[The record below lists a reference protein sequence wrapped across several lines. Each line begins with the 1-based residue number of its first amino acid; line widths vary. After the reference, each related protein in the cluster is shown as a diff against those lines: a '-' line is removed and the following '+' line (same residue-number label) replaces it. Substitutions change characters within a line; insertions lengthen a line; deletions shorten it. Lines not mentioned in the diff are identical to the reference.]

1 MELKIRELAIP
12 ARVEWNYEELKA
24 ELTKATADY
33 KGLVYTA
40 ETIGDAKK
48 DKAKLNALKKALNDA
63 RIRKE
68 REYMEPFTAF
78 KAQVGELVKLID
90 EPLAAIDGQ
99 VKAYEEQR
107 RQEKAAAI
115 KALISGKNFP
125 DGYNLKPVINPR
137 WLNVTYKESQISA
150 ELDAALERIT
160 AETEILSGLPAF
172 SFEALDVY
180 KQTLDMSA
188 AMGEARRLKDMKDRK
203 EAAEKAR
210 AEAEARRKAEAEEK
224 ARKEA
229 EKIQVMPLGGQ
240 PFTAGGETAAIIGQ
254 TFREEFPEAP
264 EVVQA
269 PAPEPAAA
277 QWVRFEALM
286 TTPQA
291 YALKKFFDDNGIHFR
306 PC

>member
-12 ARVEWNYEELKA
+12 ARIEWNYEELKA

-33 KGLVYTA
+33 KGLVYTP
-40 ETIGDAKK
+40 ETIGYAKK
-48 DKAKLNALKKALNDA
+48 DKARLNTLKKALNDA

-78 KAQVGELVKLID
+78 KAQVNELIKLID

-107 RQEKAAAI
+107 KQEKAAAI

-125 DGYNLKPVINPR
+125 DGYNLRPVMNPR
-137 WLNVTYKESQISA
+137 WLNATYKESQISA

-180 KQTLDMSA
+180 KQSLDMSA

-210 AEAEARRKAEAEEK
+210 AEAEARRIEAQQPE
-224 ARKEA
+224 R
-229 EKIQVMPLGGQ
+229 IQVTPVGGQ

-254 TFREEFPEAP
+254 TFREEFPEAAP
-264 EVVQA
+264 A
-269 PAPEPAAA
+269 PAPEPAPA
-277 QWVRFEALM
+277 QWVRFEALL
-286 TTPQA
+286 TTAQA
-291 YALKKFFDDNGIHFR
+291 YGLKKFFDENGIHFR

>member
-68 REYMEPFTAF
+68 REYMEPFTVF
-78 KAQVGELVKLID
+78 KAQVGELIKLID

-99 VKAYEEQR
+99 VKAYEEHR
-107 RQEKAAAI
+107 KLEKAAAI
-115 KALISGKNFP
+115 KTLIGGKNFP
-125 DGYNLKPVINPR
+125 DGYNLAPVMNPR
-137 WLNVTYKESQISA
+137 WLNATYKESQISA

-160 AETEILSGLPAF
+160 AETEMLSTMPAF
-172 SFEALDVY
+172 SFEALEVY

-188 AMGEARRLKDMKDRK
+188 AMGEARRLKDMQDRK

-210 AEAEARRKAEAEEK
+210 AEAEARRREAQQAE
-224 ARKEA
+224 R
-229 EKIQVMPLGGQ
+229 IQVTPVGGQ
-240 PFTAGGETAAIIGQ
+240 PFTLEGDAARAQIEADAAIRQ
-254 TFREEFPEAP
+254 HREEFPEVAP
-264 EVVQA
+264 A
-269 PAPEPAAA
+269 PAPEPAPA
-277 QWVRFEALM
+277 QWVRFEALL
-286 TTPQA
+286 TTAQA
-291 YALKKFFDDNGIHFR
+291 FGLKKFFDENGIHFR

>member
-12 ARVEWNYEELKA
+12 ARIEWNYEELKA

-33 KGLVYTA
+33 KGLVYTP

-48 DKAKLNALKKALNDA
+48 DKARLNTLKKALNDA

-78 KAQVGELVKLID
+78 KAQVNELIKLID

-107 RQEKAAAI
+107 KQEKVAAI

-125 DGYNLKPVINPR
+125 DGYNLRPVMNPR
-137 WLNVTYKESQISA
+137 WLNATYKESQISA
-150 ELDAALERIT
+150 ELDAALERIQADT
-160 AETEILSGLPAF
+160 ATLNSLPEF
-172 SFEALDVY
+172 SFEAVEVY
-180 KQTLDMSA
+180 KQTLDISA
-188 AMGEARRLKDMKDRK
+188 AINEARRLKEMKDRK

-210 AEAEARRKAEAEEK
+210 AEAEARRKAESEER
-224 ARKEA
+224 ARKES
-229 EKIQVMPLGGQ
+229 EKAQAAPVISQ
-240 PFTAGGETAAIIGQ
+240 PAP
-254 TFREEFPEAP
+254 EEFPEVTPAT
-264 EVVQA
+264 
-269 PAPEPAAA
+269 APEPDPAP
-277 QWVRFEALM
+277 QWVRFEALL
-286 TTPQA
+286 TTAQA
-291 YALKKFFDDNGIHFR
+291 YGLKKFFDENGIHFR

>member
-68 REYMEPFTAF
+68 REYMEPFTVF
-78 KAQVGELVKLID
+78 KAQVGELIKLID

-99 VKAYEEQR
+99 VKAYEEHR
-107 RQEKAAAI
+107 KLEKAAAI

-125 DGYNLKPVINPR
+125 DGYNLAPVMNPR
-137 WLNVTYKESQISA
+137 WMNVTYKESQISA

-160 AETEILSGLPAF
+160 AETEILSTMPAF
-172 SFEALDVY
+172 SFEALEVY

-188 AMGEARRLKDMKDRK
+188 AMGEARRLKDMQDRK

-210 AEAEARRKAEAEEK
+210 AEAEARRREAQQAE
-224 ARKEA
+224 R
-229 EKIQVMPLGGQ
+229 IQVTPVGGQ
-240 PFTAGGETAAIIGQ
+240 PFTLEGDAARAQIEADAAIRQ
-254 TFREEFPEAP
+254 HREEFPE
-264 EVVQA
+264 VA

-277 QWVRFEALM
+277 QWVRFEALL
-286 TTPQA
+286 TTAQA
-291 YALKKFFDDNGIHFR
+291 FGLKKFFDENGIHFR

>member
-12 ARVEWNYEELKA
+12 ARIEWNYEELKA

-33 KGLVYTA
+33 KGLVYTP

-48 DKAKLNALKKALNDA
+48 DKARLNTLKKALNDA

-78 KAQVGELVKLID
+78 KAQVNELIKLID

-107 RQEKAAAI
+107 KQEKAAAI
-115 KALISGKNFP
+115 KAMISGKNFP
-125 DGYNLKPVINPR
+125 DGYNLRPVMNPR
-137 WLNVTYKESQISA
+137 WLNATYKESQISA
-150 ELDAALERIT
+150 ELDTALERIT
-160 AETEILSGLPAF
+160 AETEMLSGLPAF
-172 SFEALDVY
+172 SFEALEVY

-210 AEAEARRKAEAEEK
+210 AEAEER

-229 EKIQVMPLGGQ
+229 EKAQAAP
-240 PFTAGGETAAIIGQ
+240 AIIQ
-254 TFREEFPEAP
+254 PAPEESPEAAL
-264 EVVQA
+264 A
-269 PAPEPAAA
+269 PAPEPAPA
-277 QWVRFEALM
+277 QWVRFEALL
-286 TTPQA
+286 TTAQA
-291 YALKKFFDDNGIHFR
+291 YGLKKFFEENGIHFR

>member
-68 REYMEPFTAF
+68 REYMEPFTVF
-78 KAQVGELVKLID
+78 KAQVGELLKLID

-99 VKAYEEQR
+99 VKAYEEQQ

-115 KALISGKNFP
+115 KDMISGKNFP

-160 AETEILSGLPAF
+160 AETEMLSGLPAF

-188 AMGEARRLKDMKDRK
+188 AMGEARRLKDMKYRK

-210 AEAEARRKAEAEEK
+210 AEAEARRIEAQQ
-224 ARKEA
+224 KEA
-229 EKIQVMPLGGQ
+229 EKIQVMPMGGQ
-240 PFTAGGETAAIIGQ
+240 PFTAGGDTAAIIGQ
-254 TFREEFPEAP
+254 TFREEFPEAT
-264 EVVQA
+264 EAVQA

>member
-12 ARVEWNYEELKA
+12 ARIEWNYEELKA

-33 KGLVYTA
+33 KGLVYTP

-48 DKAKLNALKKALNDA
+48 DKARLNTLKKALNDA

-78 KAQVGELVKLID
+78 KAQVNELIKLID

-107 RQEKAAAI
+107 KQEKAAAI
-115 KALISGKNFP
+115 KAMIAEKHFP
-125 DGYNLKPVINPR
+125 DGYNLRPVMNPR
-137 WLNVTYKESQISA
+137 WLNATYKESQISA

-160 AETEILSGLPAF
+160 AETEMLSGLPAF
-172 SFEALDVY
+172 SFEALEVY

-210 AEAEARRKAEAEEK
+210 AEAEARRKAEAEER
-224 ARKEA
+224 ARKES
-229 EKIQVMPLGGQ
+229 EKAQAAP
-240 PFTAGGETAAIIGQ
+240 AIIQ
-254 TFREEFPEAP
+254 PAPEESPEAAP
-264 EVVQA
+264 A
-269 PAPEPAAA
+269 PAPEPTPA
-277 QWVRFEALM
+277 QWVRFEALL
-286 TTPQA
+286 TTAQA
-291 YALKKFFDDNGIHFR
+291 YGLKKFFDENGIQFR

>member
-33 KGLVYTA
+33 KGLVYTS

-68 REYMEPFTAF
+68 REYMEPFTVF
-78 KAQVGELVKLID
+78 KAQVGELIKLID

-107 RQEKAAAI
+107 KQEKAAAI
-115 KALISGKNFP
+115 KAMIAEKHFP
-125 DGYNLKPVINPR
+125 DGYNLRPVMNPR
-137 WLNVTYKESQISA
+137 WLNATYKESQISA

-160 AETEILSGLPAF
+160 AETEMLSGLPAF
-172 SFEALDVY
+172 SFEALEVY

-210 AEAEARRKAEAEEK
+210 AEAETRQKAEAEER

-229 EKIQVMPLGGQ
+229 EKAQAAPTITQ
-240 PFTAGGETAAIIGQ
+240 PAP
-254 TFREEFPEAP
+254 EEFPEAAP
-264 EVVQA
+264 A
-269 PAPEPAAA
+269 PAPEPAPA
-277 QWVRFEALM
+277 QWVRFEALL
-286 TTPQA
+286 TTAQA
-291 YALKKFFDDNGIHFR
+291 YGLKKFFDDAGIHFR

>member
-24 ELTKATADY
+24 ELTKATSDY
-33 KGLVYTA
+33 KGLVYTS

-68 REYMEPFTAF
+68 REYMEPFTVF
-78 KAQVGELVKLID
+78 KAQVGELIKLID

-107 RQEKAAAI
+107 KQEKAAAI
-115 KALISGKNFP
+115 KAMIAEKHFP
-125 DGYNLKPVINPR
+125 DGYNLRPVMNPR
-137 WLNVTYKESQISA
+137 WLNATYKESQISA

-160 AETEILSGLPAF
+160 AETEMLSGLPAF
-172 SFEALDVY
+172 SFEALEVY

-210 AEAEARRKAEAEEK
+210 AEAETRQKAEAEER

-229 EKIQVMPLGGQ
+229 EKAQAAPTITQ
-240 PFTAGGETAAIIGQ
+240 PAP
-254 TFREEFPEAP
+254 EEFPEAAP
-264 EVVQA
+264 A
-269 PAPEPAAA
+269 PAPEPAPA
-277 QWVRFEALM
+277 QWVRFEALL
-286 TTPQA
+286 TTAQA
-291 YALKKFFDDNGIHFR
+291 YGLKKFFDENGIQFR

>member
-12 ARVEWNYEELKA
+12 ARIEWNYEELKA
-24 ELTKATADY
+24 ELAKATADY
-33 KGLVYTA
+33 KGLVYTP

-48 DKAKLNALKKALNDA
+48 DKARLNTLKKALNDA

-78 KAQVGELVKLID
+78 KAQVNELIKLID

-107 RQEKAAAI
+107 KQEKAAAI
-115 KALISGKNFP
+115 KAMIAEKHFP

-137 WLNVTYKESQISA
+137 WLNATYKESQISA

-160 AETEILSGLPAF
+160 ADTATLNSLPEF
-172 SFEALDVY
+172 SFEAVEVY
-180 KQTLDMSA
+180 KQTLDISA
-188 AMGEARRLKDMKDRK
+188 AINEARRLKDIKDRK

-210 AEAEARRKAEAEEK
+210 AEAEARRKAEAEER
-224 ARKEA
+224 ARKES
-229 EKIQVMPLGGQ
+229 EKAQATP
-240 PFTAGGETAAIIGQ
+240 AIIQ
-254 TFREEFPEAP
+254 PAPEEFPEAP
-264 EVVQA
+264 ETVK
-269 PAPEPAAA
+269 APEPAPA
-277 QWVRFEALM
+277 QWLRFEALL
-286 TTPQA
+286 TTAQA
-291 YALKKFFDDNGIHFR
+291 YGLKKFFDENGIHFR

>member
-68 REYMEPFTAF
+68 REYMEPFTVF

-125 DGYNLKPVINPR
+125 DGYNLRPVMNPR
-137 WLNVTYKESQISA
+137 WLNATYKESQISA
-150 ELDAALERIT
+150 ELDAALERIKADT
-160 AETEILSGLPAF
+160 ATLNSLPEF
-172 SFEALDVY
+172 SFEAVEVY
-180 KQTLDMSA
+180 KQTLDVSA
-188 AMGEARRLKDMKDRK
+188 ALNEARRLKDIKDRK

-210 AEAEARRKAEAEEK
+210 AEAEARRREAQQPE
-224 ARKEA
+224 R
-229 EKIQVMPLGGQ
+229 IQVTPVGGQ
-240 PFTAGGETAAIIGQ
+240 PFTLEGDAARTQMEVDAAIRQ
-254 TFREEFPEAP
+254 HREEFPEAAP
-264 EVVQA
+264 A
-269 PAPEPAAA
+269 PAPEPAPA
-277 QWVRFEALM
+277 QWVRFEALL
-286 TTPQA
+286 TTAQA
-291 YALKKFFDDNGIHFR
+291 YGLKKFFDENGIRFR

>member
-68 REYMEPFTAF
+68 REYMEPFTVF
-78 KAQVGELVKLID
+78 KAQVGELIKLID

-99 VKAYEEQR
+99 VKAYEEHR
-107 RQEKAAAI
+107 KLEKAAAI

-125 DGYNLKPVINPR
+125 DGYNLAPVMNPR
-137 WLNVTYKESQISA
+137 WLNATYKESQIST

-160 AETEILSGLPAF
+160 AETEMLSTMPAF
-172 SFEALDVY
+172 SFEALEVY

-188 AMGEARRLKDMKDRK
+188 AMGEARRLKDMQDRK

-210 AEAEARRKAEAEEK
+210 AEAEARRREAQQAE
-224 ARKEA
+224 R
-229 EKIQVMPLGGQ
+229 IQVTPVGGQ
-240 PFTAGGETAAIIGQ
+240 PFTLEGDAARAQIEADAAIRQ
-254 TFREEFPEAP
+254 HREEFPEVA
-264 EVVQA
+264 QA
-269 PAPEPAAA
+269 PAPEPAPA
-277 QWVRFEALM
+277 QWVRFEALL
-286 TTPQA
+286 TTAQA
-291 YALKKFFDDNGIHFR
+291 FGLKKFFDENGIHFR

>member
-1 MELKIRELAIP
+1 MKKGGNMELKIRELAIP

-40 ETIGDAKK
+40 ETIADAKK

-68 REYMEPFTAF
+68 REYMEPFTVF
-78 KAQVGELVKLID
+78 KAQVGELIKLID

-107 RQEKAAAI
+107 RAEKAAAI
-115 KALISGKNFP
+115 KALIAEKHFP
-125 DGYNLKPVINPR
+125 DGYNLRPVMNPR
-137 WLNVTYKESQISA
+137 WMNVTYKESQISA

-160 AETEILSGLPAF
+160 AETEMLSTMPAF
-172 SFEALDVY
+172 SFEALEVY

-188 AMGEARRLKDMKDRK
+188 AMGEARRLKDMQDRK

-210 AEAEARRKAEAEEK
+210 AEAEARRKAEAEERAREK
-224 ARKEA
+224 AQA
-229 EKIQVMPLGGQ
+229 AP
-240 PFTAGGETAAIIGQ
+240 AIIQ
-254 TFREEFPEAP
+254 PALLEEFPEAP
-264 EVVQA
+264 EAVQA
-269 PAPEPAAA
+269 PAQEPAAA

>member
-12 ARVEWNYEELKA
+12 ARIEWNYEELKA

-33 KGLVYTA
+33 KGLVYTP

-48 DKAKLNALKKALNDA
+48 DKARLNTLKKALNDA

-78 KAQVGELVKLID
+78 KAQVNELIKMID

-107 RQEKAAAI
+107 KQEKAAAI

-125 DGYNLKPVINPR
+125 DGYNLRPVMNPR
-137 WLNVTYKESQISA
+137 WLNATYKESQISA

-160 AETEILSGLPAF
+160 AETEMLSGLPAF
-172 SFEALDVY
+172 SFEALEVY

-210 AEAEARRKAEAEEK
+210 AEAEARRMEAQQPE
-224 ARKEA
+224 R
-229 EKIQVMPLGGQ
+229 IQVTPVGGQ
-240 PFTAGGETAAIIGQ
+240 PFTLEGDAARAQMEADAAIRQ
-254 TFREEFPEAP
+254 HREEFPEAAP
-264 EVVQA
+264 A
-269 PAPEPAAA
+269 PAPEPAPA
-277 QWVRFEALM
+277 QWVRFEALL
-286 TTPQA
+286 TTAQA
-291 YALKKFFDDNGIHFR
+291 YGLKKFFDENGIHFR

>member
-12 ARVEWNYEELKA
+12 ARIEWNYEELKA

-33 KGLVYTA
+33 KGLVYTP

-48 DKAKLNALKKALNDA
+48 DKARLNTLKKALNDA

-78 KAQVGELVKLID
+78 KAQVSELIKLID

-107 RQEKAAAI
+107 KQEKAAAI

-125 DGYNLKPVINPR
+125 DGYNLRPVMNPR
-137 WLNVTYKESQISA
+137 WLNATYKESQISA

-160 AETEILSGLPAF
+160 AETEMLSGLPAF

-210 AEAEARRKAEAEEK
+210 AEAEER
-224 ARKEA
+224 ARKES
-229 EKIQVMPLGGQ
+229 EKAQAAP
-240 PFTAGGETAAIIGQ
+240 AIIQ
-254 TFREEFPEAP
+254 PAPEESPEAAP
-264 EVVQA
+264 A
-269 PAPEPAAA
+269 PAPEPAPA
-277 QWVRFEALM
+277 QWVRFEALL
-286 TTPQA
+286 TTAQA
-291 YALKKFFDDNGIHFR
+291 YGLKKFFDENGIHFR